1 MIILSTNY
9 EIFNINELA
18 LGIIMTSS
26 LFESIDLIKAL
37 VSLKIY
43 QVKDILEDSKKFRQ
57 KIKIKKIC

>member
-43 QVKDILEDSKKFRQ
+43 
-57 KIKIKKIC
+57 